1 MRARTYPHLTQEEKE
16 QIRQEV
22 DNRPENRRMRRLM
35 LAAIYIQVAAWIIL
49 PIMYLIAAVTG
60 RGM

>member
-35 LAAIYIQVAAWIIL
+35 LAAIYIQVAGWIIL
-49 PIMYLIAAVTG
+49 PVLYLISAV
-60 RGM
+60 RL